1 MAGTPAL
8 RQGVWSVGQAG
19 MGGYKGRATRSDLDL
34 FHSNGDQREADN
46 NRGPW
51 SENLAN
57 RHYQIYH
64 FIHLGAQESGKRRQF
79 VCRAVTDIIGRPDRP
94 VNA

>member
-1 MAGTPAL
+1 MA
-8 RQGVWSVGQAG
+8 
-19 MGGYKGRATRSDLDL
+19 GYKGRAIRSDLDL
-34 FHSNGDQREADN
+34 SHGYADQLETDN

-57 RHYQIYH
+57 CNYHIYH
-64 FIHLGAQESGKRRQF
+64 FIRLRVNKSGKQRLVAR
-79 VCRAVTDIIGRPDRP
+79 RAVTDIVRRPAGP

>member
-1 MAGTPAL
+1 
-8 RQGVWSVGQAG
+8 

-34 FHSNGDQREADN
+34 FHSNGEQREGDN
-46 NRGPW
+46 NRGRW

-57 RHYQIYH
+57 RHYQIHH
-64 FIHLGAQESGKRRQF
+64 FIHLGAQEPGKRRQF
-79 VCRAVTDIIGRPDRP
+79 ACRAITVIIGQPAGP